1 MTSRSA
7 PALLVLVVGC
17 ATVGDDDTG
26 TAADEIAA
34 ANAWYLIDAADGLGA
49 ATLTVANGYKV
60 KCPDGHTGRT
70 CEVSALTVPA
80 DCNFECTD
88 GLLGLQG
95 ASLVRGSFVGD
106 TFAIAAGF
114 DTFSAERGAYSIYRI
129 TGSPTCASDPCPTGL
144 VAQKLDTKLRPTPIQ
159 SVDFSH
165 AIDPNYVL
173 DPIRGDA
180 QIASEA
186 GLLVSGHIVA
196 HAFRVDR
203 TYRLETPKPACDPQ
217 LAAQAHTNLGSAPEL
232 HLSRTVA
239 AAERFI
245 DPNQDPEDMHV
256 TWLVRTAESASTVTF
271 TSGINDLWAEKFTV
285 AKADCTIAVIAEH

>member
-1 MTSRSA
+1 MVVV
-7 PALLVLVVGC
+7 VLAVVGVLGGC
-17 ATVGDDDTG
+17 AAVGDDDTG
-26 TAADEIAA
+26 TAADAISAS
-34 ANAWYLIDAADGLGA
+34 NAWYLIDAADGLGA
-49 ATLTVANGYKV
+49 ATLTVANGYKIL
-60 KCPDGHTGRT
+60 CPDGHVGRT
-70 CEVSALTVPA
+70 CDVSALTVPA

-95 ASLVRGSFVGD
+95 ASLVRGNFVGD

-129 TGSPTCASDPCPTGL
+129 TGSPTCTSDPCPTGL
-144 VAQKLDTKLRPTPIQ
+144 LAQKLDTKLRPTAIQ

-165 AIDPNYVL
+165 AIDPNFIL

-203 TYRLETPKPACDPQ
+203 TFRLETPKPACDPQ
-217 LAAQAHTNLGSAPEL
+217 LAAQAHVNLGSAPEL

-256 TWLVRTAESASTVTF
+256 TWLVRTAQSSSAVTF
-271 TSGINDLWAEKFTV
+271 TWGINDLWAQKFTV
-285 AKADCTIAVIAEH
+285 AKADCAISVIAEH